1 MFLNYILLLLPAR
14 DVHTAIYIHAER
26 GKVEKLWNCSH
37 ACLNRG
43 LDLFTAA
50 DSTSTS
56 VNRSSTYANLGCLM
70 RACASVHSRLAEA
83 QRSEFT
89 SEEKAY
95 YEKSL
100 EYYTTAQQVHIV
112 CTWMQSLVCICYGYK
127 VRKCVWHVSRSF
139 VKLPHHISRMKWNPT
154 DR

>member
-1 MFLNYILLLLPAR
+1 MYVQLL
-14 DVHTAIYIHAER
+14 YIHTER

-83 QRSEFT
+83 QGSEFT

-100 EYYTTAQQVHIV
+100 EYYTTAQQVY
-112 CTWMQSLVCICYGYK
+112 TY
-127 VRKCVWHVSRSF
+127 CVHLDAKFSVH
-139 VKLPHHISRMKWNPT
+139 LL
-154 DR
+154 